1 MKVITEKRQIVGMLK
16 TLVGNYHLLDE
27 HFHIFNSLYRFM
39 VVDDENFE
47 NRVQLAGD
55 FIVIPIQ
62 VPVWMNVKRVITEKE
77 AKLLSNEQLALTELT
92 IES

>member
-1 MKVITEKRQIVGMLK
+1 MKVITEKREIVGMLK

-27 HFHIFNSLYRFM
+27 HFRLFNGLYRFR

-47 NRVQLAGD
+47 NWIQLMGD
-55 FIVIPIQ
+55 FIVIPVQ
-62 VPVWMNVKRVITEKE
+62 VSVWMNVKRVITEEE

>member
-1 MKVITEKRQIVGMLK
+1 MKVITEKREIVGVLK

-27 HFHIFNSLYRFM
+27 HFRLFNGLYRFR

-47 NRVQLAGD
+47 NWIQFIGD
-55 FIVIPIQ
+55 FIIIPVQI
-62 VPVWMNVKRVITEKE
+62 PAWIDVKRVITKEE
-77 AKLLSNEQLALTELT
+77 AKSLSEEQLVTELT